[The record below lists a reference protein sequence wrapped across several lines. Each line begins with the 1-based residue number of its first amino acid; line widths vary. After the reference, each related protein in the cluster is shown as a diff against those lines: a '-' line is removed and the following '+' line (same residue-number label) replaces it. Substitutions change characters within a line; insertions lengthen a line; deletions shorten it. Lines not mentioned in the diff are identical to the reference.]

1 MNKKPADS
9 KPRNATLLQ
18 SIVHGLPRDATHAG
32 HWDTLTKALR
42 RRRSERDVSLL
53 HLLRDV
59 AQMPG
64 RAWPRCALTHHY
76 LYPPVP
82 PSPPP
87 SPGGQAPKTSRT
99 TLATPPVSSR
109 LTGGYP
115 LVERLHRGARLDGGP
130 SHIAPLLY
138 TRSLAAH
145 VQPRTRV
152 EHHSVRHLC
161 EVRARSGR
169 GHGVVRAWS
178 GRVGRVSEPLCSA
191 SASASGSGSGSG
203 SVPVPVPG
211 SGSGSGSG
219 RGQWL
224 AGFGSGYYSL
234 TADYLPALAA
244 CPPAHP

>member
-82 PSPPP
+82 QSPPSPPP
-87 SPGGQAPKTSRT
+87 QEAKPPRPPAPRSPRRPSQAGLQAATHLLSVCIGVPASTAARAISHPSF
-99 TLATPPVSSR
+99 TLAALPHTYSPAPALSTTVSV
-109 LTGGYP
+109 T
-115 LVERLHRGARLDGGP
+115 
-130 SHIAPLLY
+130 
-138 TRSLAAH
+138 
-145 VQPRTRV
+145 
-152 EHHSVRHLC
+152 C
-161 EVRARSGR
+161 ARSGR
-169 GHGVVRAWS
+169 GQGVVTAWS
-178 GRVGRVSEPLCSA
+178 GRGQGVWVG
-191 SASASGSGSGSG
+191 
-203 SVPVPVPG
+203 
-211 SGSGSGSG
+211 
-219 RGQWL
+219 
-224 AGFGSGYYSL
+224 
-234 TADYLPALAA
+234 
-244 CPPAHP
+244 